1 VGAGA
6 AEGGSAMSIP
16 EVMIAN
22 NLATPHPAVA
32 YLFLVRRLDSVRTLT
47 GSKANIMKNNF
58 SALILPGLLA
68 LSMASCDLTSTE
80 KVSVPVVPDSIKVP
94 PTEVLSF
101 AANAKGVQ
109 IYECR
114 VKKDTTA
121 QYEWFSGHPRQI
133 CLTGAERGSAVIT
146 ADRPGSR
153 AMAVKS

>member
-1 VGAGA
+1 YDEAGNVIETHEHVGDFKVCL
-6 AEGGSAMSIP
+6 SR
-16 EVMIAN
+16 
-22 NLATPHPAVA
+22 HPAVA

-47 GSKANIMKNNF
+47 GSKANIMKNNL

-80 KVSVPVVPDSIKVP
+80 KISVPVAPDGIKGP

-114 VKKDTTA
+114 LKKDTTA
-121 QYEWFSGHPRQI
+121 QYEWVLRAPEADLFDG
-133 CLTGAERGSAVIT
+133 RGKRIGRHYGGPTWES
-146 ADRPGSR
+146 S
-153 AMAVKS
+153 